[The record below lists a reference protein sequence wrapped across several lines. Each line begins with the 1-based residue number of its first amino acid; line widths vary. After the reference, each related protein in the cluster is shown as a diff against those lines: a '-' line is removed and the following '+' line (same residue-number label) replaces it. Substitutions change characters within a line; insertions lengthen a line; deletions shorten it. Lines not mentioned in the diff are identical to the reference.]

1 MAIFNLGSINADY
14 FYGLDH
20 LPAAGETLA
29 ADDFIVGL
37 GGKGANQ
44 SIAAVFGGAKV
55 IHMGAIG
62 TDGIWARDR
71 LGEIG
76 VDVEH
81 VAVLEMPTGHAII
94 NVDREGENSIVIFS
108 SANVA
113 QDEERIRAALDL
125 ARKDDVCIL
134 QNETNLVRFTA
145 ELAHQKGMRV
155 IYSAAPFDADHAAGV
170 LPFVDL
176 LVVNEVEAAQLS
188 QALGVGADKLPV
200 PEVLITKGGD
210 GAEYRAGAT
219 EISVA
224 AFEVQP
230 VDTTGAGDTYLGFFV
245 AGIDAGIDIKG
256 AMTFAAAAAAIQ
268 VTRQGTAEAIP
279 KLDEVEEFLEQR
291 LGG

>member
-14 FYGLDH
+14 FYDLDH
-20 LPAAGETLA
+20 LPSPGETLA
-29 ADDFIVGL
+29 ADDFTVGL

-55 IHMGAIG
+55 MHIGAIG

-94 NVDREGENSIVIFS
+94 NVDRQGENSIVIFS

-113 QDEERIRAALDL
+113 QDEGRIRAALEI
-125 ARKDDVCIL
+125 ARKDDVCVL

-145 ELAHQKGMRV
+145 ELARQKGMRV
-155 IYSAAPFDADHAAGV
+155 IYSAAPFDAERAAAV

-188 QALGVGADKLPV
+188 KALGVRPDKLPV
-200 PEVLITKGGD
+200 AEILITKGAD
-210 GAEYRAGAT
+210 GAQYHAGDKD
-219 EISVA
+219 ISVA
-224 AFEVQP
+224 AFDVQP

-245 AGIDAGIDIKG
+245 AGIDAGIDVKG

-279 KLDEVEEFLEQR
+279 KLGEVKEFLEKR